1 MSNMDQLSIFISRI
15 LRHRP
20 QDVNIELDEHGWAN
34 VEELLAGINAAGW
47 TIDRQMLEE
56 IVRTDKKQRYSF
68 GGEGTL
74 IRANQGHSIPVDVEL
89 AQQEPPEYLFH
100 GTADRYMDSILWQGL
115 LPMSRLYV
123 HLSQDLETAR
133 KVGRR
138 HGRPVVLKVHSG
150 DMHRAGVLFYRS
162 ENGVWL
168 TKKVDAEYFEP
179 LDVEGT
185 ED

>member
-20 QDVNIELDEHGWAN
+20 QDANIELDEHGWAN

-89 AQQEPPEYLFH
+89 AQL
-100 GTADRYMDSILWQGL
+100 
-115 LPMSRLYV
+115 
-123 HLSQDLETAR
+123 
-133 KVGRR
+133 
-138 HGRPVVLKVHSG
+138 
-150 DMHRAGVLFYRS
+150 
-162 ENGVWL
+162 
-168 TKKVDAEYFEP
+168 
-179 LDVEGT
+179 
-185 ED
+185 